1 MPPKKKLLNQHQL
14 ESYLK
19 NNGFKLIDRG
29 NFWHSNRAYCDGDN
43 PTALQIFKDTGVTR
57 DFVQGGTPFPFSKL
71 QQLVGKK
78 ITLEYSEEHVE
89 KKETIKMDKTWDREI
104 LKRLLPADGFYHERK
119 ISSKTLRLLNGGFA
133 NNNKLHSR
141 YVFPIFGEDDR
152 IVGFTGRYIGKIR
165 EGSDIV
171 KWKHE
176 GRKTK
181 WIYPAFTKVKDSYV
195 FQEAIREAGEVIV
208 VESIGDMLALV
219 ECGIYNVL
227 VTFGTSLSKQQLA
240 FLARFSDLT
249 VTLAFN
255 RDNTAGRPGFF
266 AAAKTY
272 YQLLPM
278 YGDKVRIKLPEDKD
292 FGDWFIKVGKDMVA
306 QYKNKAS
313 DTYNVI
319 AECHRIAALEPS
331 KHQDFLK
338 LANKNK

>member
-14 ESYLK
+14 EHYLK
-19 NNGFKLIDRG
+19 TNGFQLIDRG
-29 NFWHSNRAYCDGDN
+29 SFWHSNAVYRDGDN

-57 DFVQGGTPFPFSKL
+57 DFVQGGAPFSFSRL
-71 QQLVGKK
+71 QRLVGKK
-78 ITLEYSEEHVE
+78 ATLEYSEERVE

-133 NNNKLHSR
+133 NNGKLHSR
-141 YVFPIFGEDDR
+141 YVFPIFREDDR
-152 IVGFTGRYIGKIR
+152 IVGFTGRYIGRISKDSEIP
-165 EGSDIV
+165 
-171 KWKHE
+171 KWKHL
-176 GRKTK
+176 GRKTT
-181 WIYPAFTKVKDSYV
+181 WVYPSFVKNKESFP
-195 FQEAIREAGEVIV
+195 FQDAIAVAKEVIV
-208 VESIGDMLALV
+208 VESVGDLLALV
-219 ECGIYNVL
+219 ECGVYNVL
-227 VTFGTSLSKQQLA
+227 VAFGTSLSKQQLA

-255 RDNTAGRPGFF
+255 YDNTDGRPGFF

-272 YQLLPM
+272 YQLLSM
-278 YGDKVRIKLPEDKD
+278 YGDKVRIKLPEAKD
-292 FGDWFIKVGKDMVA
+292 FGDWFIKVGKDMAA
-306 QYKNKAS
+306 QYRNKAS

-338 LANKNK
+338 LANKSK